1 MILPSFSKKTA
12 GLWPAVFALGLASG
26 FGLSGCS
33 GEPVSRGRD
42 TYVIEGSAFGTYYVV
57 KVVEPASGALGE
69 AQLQGLRLDLE
80 RELADVDAKISGYRP
95 DSEISHFNAAGDAAV
110 FSPESFEVLQAA
122 LEIAGRSGGAF
133 DPTVGPLVEAWGF
146 GPRGRDD
153 TSGRDD
159 LVSAARLKV
168 GFQLIELDAATRRVA
183 KKVPGMHLDL
193 SAIGE
198 GHAIDR
204 LTQFLAS
211 RGFENVLVE
220 LGGEARAR
228 GRNAEGGKWRI
239 GIERPNRERGSVQ
252 KILELGGEVDTAAI
266 ATSGDYRKY
275 YEQDGK
281 RLSHLIDPR
290 SARPIEHKL
299 ASVSVV
305 AASCRKADAWATALM
320 VLGPEEGLKTAEAE
334 NLAALFLVR
343 EGELFVERS
352 SSAFSRLFPPR

>member
-1 MILPSFSKKTA
+1 MIRKPSRKKTA
-12 GLWPAVFALGLASG
+12 GLWPAVFALGLTLA
-26 FGLSGCS
+26 GCA
-33 GEPVSRGRD
+33 GEPAPRGLD
-42 TYVIEGSAFGTYYVV
+42 TYVIEGSAFGTYYVI
-57 KVVEPASGALGE
+57 KIVEPPSGALGE

-80 RELADVDAKISGYRP
+80 RELADVDAKISSYRP
-95 DSEISHFNAAGDAAV
+95 DSEISRFNAAADEAV

-122 LEIAGRSGGAF
+122 LEIAGKSGGAF

-146 GPRGRDD
+146 GPGGRDG

-159 LVSAARLKV
+159 LVAAARLKV
-168 GFQLIELDAATRRVA
+168 GFGLIELDNASRRVA
-183 KKVPGMHLDL
+183 KKAPGIHLDL

-204 LTQFLAS
+204 LTDFLVS
-211 RGFENVLVE
+211 RDFDNVLVE

-228 GRNAEGGKWRI
+228 GKNAEGFSWRI
-239 GIERPNRERGSVQ
+239 GIERPNLERGTVQ
-252 KILELGGEVDTAAI
+252 KIVELGAEPAGPAGVAI

-281 RLSHLIDPR
+281 RRSHLIDPR
-290 SARPIEHKL
+290 TARPIEHKL

-305 AASCRKADAWATALM
+305 ADSCRKADAWATALM
-320 VLGPEEGLKTAEAE
+320 VLGPEEGLKKAEAE

-343 EGELFVERS
+343 EGEIFVERS
-352 SSAFSRLFPPR
+352 SSAFLRFFPPR

>member
-1 MILPSFSKKTA
+1 MIRKASRRTTA
-12 GLWPAVFALGLASG
+12 GLWPAVFALGLTFAG
-26 FGLSGCS
+26 CTGETAPRGL
-33 GEPVSRGRD
+33 D

-57 KVVEPASGALGE
+57 KIVEPPSGALGE

-95 DSEISHFNAAGDAAV
+95 DSEISRFNSGEDAAV

-133 DPTVGPLVEAWGF
+133 DPTIGPLVEAWGF
-146 GPRGRDD
+146 GPGGRDD
-153 TSGRDD
+153 ASGREE
-159 LVSAARLKV
+159 LVAQARLRV
-168 GFQLIELDAATRRVA
+168 GFQRIALDPATRSVT
-183 KKVPGMHLDL
+183 KEVPGMHLDL

-204 LTQFLAS
+204 LTNFLAS

-239 GIERPNRERGSVQ
+239 GIERPNRERGVVQ
-252 KILELGGEVDTAAI
+252 KIVELGGEEGSAAI

-290 SARPIEHKL
+290 TARPIEHKL

-305 AASCRKADAWATALM
+305 AESCRKADAWATALM

-352 SSAFSRLFPPR
+352 SSAFARFFPPR

>member
-1 MILPSFSKKTA
+1 MIRPSFRKKTA
-12 GLWPAVFALGLASG
+12 GLWPAVFALGLG
-26 FGLSGCS
+26 FGLALGGCA
-33 GEPVSRGRD
+33 GEPAPRGLD
-42 TYVIEGSAFGTYYVV
+42 TYVIEGSAFGTYYVI
-57 KVVEPASGALGE
+57 KIVEPPSGTLGE
-69 AQLQGLRLDLE
+69 DQLQGLRLDLE

-95 DSEISHFNAAGDAAV
+95 DSEISRFNAADGAAV

-122 LEIAGRSGGAF
+122 LEIAEQSGGAF

-146 GPRGRDD
+146 GPRGREDV
-153 TSGRDD
+153 SGRED
-159 LVSAARLKV
+159 LVAEARLRV
-168 GFQLIELDAATRRVA
+168 GFQQIELDPATRRVA

-204 LTQFLAS
+204 LTLFLGK
-211 RGFENVLVE
+211 RGFEHVLVE

-228 GRNAEGGKWRI
+228 GRNAEGGQWRI

-252 KILELGGEVDTAAI
+252 KIVELGREGSAAV

-281 RLSHLIDPR
+281 RVSHLIDPR

-305 AASCRKADAWATALM
+305 AESCRKADAWATALM
-320 VLGPEEGLKTAEAE
+320 VLGPDEGLKTAEAE